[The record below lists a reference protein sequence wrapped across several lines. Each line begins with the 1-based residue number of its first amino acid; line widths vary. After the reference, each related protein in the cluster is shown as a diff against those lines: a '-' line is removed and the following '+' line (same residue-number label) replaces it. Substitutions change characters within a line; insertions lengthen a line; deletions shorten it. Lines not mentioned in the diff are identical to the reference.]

1 MAVRSVIVSQAQGRA
16 PGCGRCGGLV
26 VVESVFANRDGTGT
40 VWLVVGRCVNC
51 GCIDEPVI
59 RANRLQTTAPDRLDR
74 QRHVAVD
81 SDPDGRIGA
90 EKCKKGF
97 GE

>member
-1 MAVRSVIVSQAQGRA
+1 LAVRSVIVSPAQGRA

-40 VWLVVGRCVNC
+40 VWLLVGRCVTC

-59 RANRLQTTAPDRLDR
+59 RANRLQTTAPDRR
-74 QRHVAVD
+74 ESYKRRNQKRWT
-81 SDPDGRIGA
+81 
-90 EKCKKGF
+90 E
-97 GE
+97 GERNLSENSGGLR